1 MTSVAERADWNE
13 EEKMGCR
20 NCKPHPVS
28 REWGRKGHQPGG
40 GVGVGV
46 EEGAR
51 VVLEKGDWTCR
62 PEAGGGG
69 EESRVLM
76 WRQDDQC
83 PLSSIL

>member
-1 MTSVAERADWNE
+1 
-13 EEKMGCR
+13 MGFR
-20 NCKPHPVS
+20 KSKPQPVS
-28 REWGRKGHQPGG
+28 REWGQVGAPARQGG

-51 VVLEKGDWTCR
+51 VVMEEGDWTCSL
-62 PEAGGGG
+62 EAGGGG

-76 WRQDDQC
+76 WRRDDLC